1 MEEDMRTTYDR
12 IRHTLGFE
20 LIGLAICIPLAV
32 LLFDIRAHQAGVLAA
47 AASLI
52 AAGWNYV
59 YNLAFDKIM
68 SSRLGRLEKTWG
80 ERVFHALGFEGG
92 LMLLVLPL
100 AAWWL
105 SISLWQALLIDI
117 GFIVLYVVYAFF
129 YNLAYDKVFP
139 VPSYC
144 ARTK

>member
-1 MEEDMRTTYDR
+1 MRTAYDR
-12 IRHTLGFE
+12 IRHTMGFE
-20 LIGLAICIPLAV
+20 LIGLAICVPVAV
-32 LLFDIRAHQAGVLAA
+32 LLFDIQAHQAGGLAV

-52 AAGWNYV
+52 AAGWNYL
-59 YNLAFDKIM
+59 YNLAFDRIM
-68 SSRLGRLEKTWG
+68 ASRLGRLEKTWG
-80 ERVFHALGFEGG
+80 ERVIHALGFEGG

-105 SISLWQALLIDI
+105 SITLWQALLIDI

-139 VPSYC
+139 VPNYC
-144 ARTK
+144 ASAK